1 MLIADAKD
9 MTRFV
14 QICKFNQN
22 QPQTLPVLVDKK
34 SQMPS
39 TEKGPDVINSETTT
53 TAAVSVTADKVET
66 ASYCLEVANIDD
78 RSR

>member
-1 MLIADAKD
+1 MQIQSKSAADFA
-9 MTRFV
+9 RFWFG
-14 QICKFNQN
+14 KGR
-22 QPQTLPVLVDKK
+22 
-34 SQMPS
+34 MPS
-39 TEKGPDVINSETTT
+39 TEEGPDVINSETTT

>member
-1 MLIADAKD
+1 MQIQSKSAADFA
-9 MTRFV
+9 RFGS
-14 QICKFNQN
+14 
-22 QPQTLPVLVDKK
+22 KK